1 MQWPNSAEISL
12 YSIEEIVFVGTE
24 AMRDKDYVSKS
35 ISIWEFE
42 HLSIY
47 INAYYVQTSGHFQSG
62 VETARSGENKLLT
75 KKKARAWH
83 RKRLPLEC
91 VLLILRIWEKLRECV
106 HVCQYCVHN
115 SMLSHTIEQHP
126 SSGTVVV
133 CVVMFCYVPLFLLP
147 AAAQNH
153 KLKYQK
159 LVGMRL
165 NTCKIS

>member
-75 KKKARAWH
+75 KKKREHGIENGCHLNVCCWFSVFG
-83 RKRLPLEC
+83 RNC
-91 VLLILRIWEKLRECV
+91 VNVCV
-106 HVCQYCVHN
+106 HVCMYASIVYTTVCLVIQLNNIHI
-115 SMLSHTIEQHP
+115 LAR
-126 SSGTVVV
+126 SSFVLL
-133 CVVMFCYVPLFLLP
+133 CFVMCLYSFCPP
-147 AAAQNH
+147 PH
-153 KLKYQK
+153 KI
-159 LVGMRL
+159 
-165 NTCKIS
+165 TS